1 MMEKYVDMFLTFFLF
16 FLNFLME
23 EVCSLNKFTIYQFYM
38 RYNCVSIFYST
49 NTDCMEYMRDCW
61 ILIIH
66 VLNLLTFRINMDDP
80 LKDLFFFLVIGNKY
94 SYLIKALSRP
104 GDVFVIESTDEH
116 AMSEV

>member
-1 MMEKYVDMFLTFFLF
+1 
-16 FLNFLME
+16 ME

-49 NTDCMEYMRDCW
+49 KTDCKEYMRDWW

-66 VLNLLTFRINMDDP
+66 VLNLLTFWMNMDD
-80 LKDLFFFLVIGNKY
+80 LLNDLFFFCLVIGNKY
-94 SYLIKALSRP
+94 SYMIKAWSRP
-104 GDVFVIESTDEH
+104 GDVFVIESIDEH

>member
-1 MMEKYVDMFLTFFLF
+1 
-16 FLNFLME
+16 
-23 EVCSLNKFTIYQFYM
+23 
-38 RYNCVSIFYST
+38 
-49 NTDCMEYMRDCW
+49 MRDWW

-66 VLNLLTFRINMDDP
+66 VLNLLTFWINMDD
-80 LKDLFFFLVIGNKY
+80 LLNDLFFFLVIGNKY